1 MNLPALDGERAIT
14 PAFVAIFAATM
25 MNLLAVGAL
34 LPVLPLYVRGPL
46 DEGDLA
52 VGIVIGAYAITG
64 VAFRPVAGLLADRRG
79 RRWVVI
85 LGSLLSAVAGALLFL
100 PLGLASVLVS
110 RLFLGAGE
118 GSVFTAGSA
127 WVADITPE
135 ASRARLIGI
144 YGLAIWSGLSLG
156 PAVGQALK
164 AVGGFELVWTFV
176 LVMPILS
183 AAIAARTRETYRAS
197 APIREAGERAKL
209 IAREALGP
217 GISMA
222 LVSAGFAA
230 MASFVVLHMKAEGV
244 TGGAWVFTAFA
255 ASLVASRLVIGG
267 LPDRL
272 GPRRVAVVAA
282 ILEAAGLVVIGLA
295 GTLPVALIGA
305 VVMGWAFSVLYPSL
319 SLIVLRR
326 VSESRRGAAFGTF
339 TATFDLGVALGAPL
353 VGLVITFTD
362 YSTGFLFAAG
372 LALAVATIQL
382 ALIARES
389 RAVA

>member
-1 MNLPALDGERAIT
+1 MTAPAEAGERALT
-14 PAFVAIFAATM
+14 PAFVAIFATTFL
-25 MNLLAVGAL
+25 NLLAVGAL

-52 VGIVIGAYAITG
+52 VGVVIGAYAITG
-64 VAFRPVAGLLADRRG
+64 IAFRPVAGMLADRRG
-79 RRWVVI
+79 RRSVVV
-85 LGSLLSAVAGALLFL
+85 LGSLVSAVAGALLFL
-100 PLGLASVLVS
+100 PLGMASVLVS

-135 ASRARLIGI
+135 GKRARLIGI
-144 YGLAIWSGLSLG
+144 YGLAVWSGLSVG
-156 PAVGQALK
+156 PAVGEALRDL
-164 AVGGFELVWTFV
+164 GGFDLVWGFV
-176 LVMPILS
+176 LVMPIIS
-183 AAIAARTRETYRAS
+183 AAVASKTREAYV
-197 APIREAGERAKL
+197 APSTIDTEGWKGRL

-230 MASFVVLHMKAEGV
+230 MASFVVLHMQDEGV
-244 TGGAWVFTAFA
+244 AGGAWVFTAFA

-282 ILEAAGLVVIGLA
+282 FVEAVGLAAIGLA
-295 GTLPVALIGA
+295 ESLPVAILGA

-319 SLIVLRR
+319 SLIVHRR

-353 VGLVITFTD
+353 IGLVITFTD
-362 YSTGFLFAAG
+362 YRSGFLFAAG
-372 LALAVATIQL
+372 LAVAVAMIQA
-382 ALIARES
+382 ALITRES
-389 RAVA
+389 QPVA

>member
-1 MNLPALDGERAIT
+1 MRPAAPAGSRGVS
-14 PAFVAIFAATM
+14 PAFIAVFAATM

-64 VAFRPVAGLLADRRG
+64 IAFRPVAGLLADRRG
-79 RRWVVI
+79 RRWVVV
-85 LGSLLSAVAGALLFL
+85 LGSLVSAVAGALLFL
-100 PLGLASVLVS
+100 PLGLVSVMAS
-110 RLFLGAGE
+110 RLVLGAGE

-127 WVADITPE
+127 WVADIAPE
-135 ASRARLIGI
+135 ESRARLIGI
-144 YGLAIWSGLSLG
+144 YGLAVWSGLSLG
-156 PAVGQALK
+156 PAIGQGLRA
-164 AVGGFELVWTFV
+164 AGGFELVWAFV
-176 LVMPILS
+176 LIMPILS
-183 AAIAARTRETYRAS
+183 AAVAARTREAYAPQAIATQAS
-197 APIREAGERAKL
+197 EKVKL

-230 MASFVVLHMKAEGV
+230 MASFVVLHMRAEGV
-244 TGGAWVFTAFA
+244 PGGAWVFTAFA
-255 ASLVASRLVIGG
+255 LSLVASRLVIGG

-282 ILEAAGLVVIGLA
+282 VVEAAGLAVIGLA
-295 GTLPVALIGA
+295 GSLVVALIGA

-326 VSESRRGAAFGTF
+326 VTEARRGAAFGTF

-353 VGLVITFTD
+353 VGLVITFSD

-372 LALAVATIQL
+372 LALVVASIQGV
-382 ALIARES
+382 LIAKES
-389 RAVA
+389 RSVA

>member
-1 MNLPALDGERAIT
+1 M
-14 PAFVAIFAATM
+14 
-25 MNLLAVGAL
+25 
-34 LPVLPLYVRGPL
+34 
-46 DEGDLA
+46 
-52 VGIVIGAYAITG
+52 
-64 VAFRPVAGLLADRRG
+64 
-79 RRWVVI
+79 I

-135 ASRARLIGI
+135 TSRARLIGI

-295 GTLPVALIGA
+295 ETLPVALIGA

>member
-1 MNLPALDGERAIT
+1 MSLPARAGERAVT
-14 PAFVAIFAATM
+14 PAFVAVFAATM

-52 VGIVIGAYAITG
+52 VGVVIGAYAITG
-64 VAFRPVAGLLADRRG
+64 IAFRPLAGLLADRRG
-79 RRWVVI
+79 RRWVVV
-85 LGSLLSAVAGALLFL
+85 LGSLVSAVAGALLFL
-100 PLGLASVLVS
+100 PLGLASVMAS

-127 WVADITPE
+127 WVADIAPE
-135 ASRARLIGI
+135 GSRARLIGI
-144 YGLAIWSGLSLG
+144 YGLAVWSGLSIG
-156 PAVGQALK
+156 PAVGQALR
-164 AVGGFELVWTFV
+164 AAGGFELVWAFV
-176 LVMPILS
+176 LAMPVLS
-183 AAIAARTRETYRAS
+183 AAIAARTREAYA
-197 APIREAGERAKL
+197 APPRGPDSDRRSL

-217 GISMA
+217 GVSMA

-230 MASFVVLHMKAEGV
+230 MASFVVLHMREEGV
-244 TGGAWVFTAFA
+244 AGGAWVFTAFA
-255 ASLVASRLVIGG
+255 VSLVLSRLVIGG

-272 GPRRVAVVAA
+272 GPRKVAVVAA
-282 ILEAAGLVVIGLA
+282 VLEAVGLAIIGLA
-295 GTLPVALIGA
+295 DNLEVALAGA

-326 VSESRRGAAFGTF
+326 VEESRRGAAFGTF

-353 VGLVITFTD
+353 VGAVITFTD
-362 YSTGFLFAAG
+362 YETGFLFAAG
-372 LALAVATIQL
+372 LAVVVAMVQGL
-382 ALIARES
+382 LIARES